1 MNPQKT
7 LTCLNLCLK
16 PKYSLEKENLL
27 ISVYNVIWNFI
38 GSMFYKNLRRVW
50 VRNSFCALKP
60 FPIIERDGFLHY
72 TDTQVEVVTTEAEVQ
87 CEIIN
92 LPSVPTCSTPL
103 CSPVKSVGDR
113 SDDDQKDLDYIPKT
127 LFLLDDL
134 LVEEVEG
141 EEKKPNNFE
150 EKLSR

>member
-1 MNPQKT
+1 
-7 LTCLNLCLK
+7 
-16 PKYSLEKENLL
+16 
-27 ISVYNVIWNFI
+27 
-38 GSMFYKNLRRVW
+38 MFYKNLRRVW
-50 VRNSFCALKP
+50 VRNSFCTLKP

-103 CSPVKSVGDR
+103 CSPVKSVGNH
-113 SDDDQKDLDYIPKT
+113 SDDDQKDLDYIPKN
-127 LFLLDDL
+127 LFLPDDVL
-134 LVEEVEG
+134 EEEA
-141 EEKKPNNFE
+141 EEEENKPNNFE

>member
-1 MNPQKT
+1 M
-7 LTCLNLCLK
+7 K
-16 PKYSLEKENLL
+16 P
-27 ISVYNVIWNFI
+27 V
-38 GSMFYKNLRRVW
+38 
-50 VRNSFCALKP
+50 
-60 FPIIERDGFLHY
+60 PIIKRGGFLHY
-72 TDTQVEVVTTEAEVQ
+72 TDTLVKVVTTKAEVQ

-127 LFLLDDL
+127 LFLLDEL

-150 EKLSR
+150 EKPSRKTVSTGNQ